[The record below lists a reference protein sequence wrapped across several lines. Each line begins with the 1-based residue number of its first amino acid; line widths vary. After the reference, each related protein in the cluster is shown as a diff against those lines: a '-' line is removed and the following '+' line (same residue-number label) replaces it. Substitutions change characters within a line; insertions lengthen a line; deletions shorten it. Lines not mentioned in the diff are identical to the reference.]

1 MFSLLYQFKQDFKK
15 KKKKKKGN
23 IVLQWFLLLNKKL
36 KKNAPSPNNTPNN
49 KELTLQDHPP
59 LKKWGFETTQI

>member
-1 MFSLLYQFKQDFKK
+1 MFSLLYQFKQDF

-49 KELTLQDHPP
+49 KELTLQDYPP